1 MATGPNFNFYS
12 TSGCKKPGKSSATQ
26 HFHQQITTNNDHP
39 GTNTSWKK
47 LGRRGMRCSF
57 PTAIFGAIAPS
68 HKQPNEDYNPKCI
81 IHHTTNLNIDNTAYV
96 SIKIKYTILLSN
108 AILTMCKPIY
118 KMHLGKIH
126 SILFTK
132 ALTLT
137 WNCPGPGRPVDGT
150 PEVSTLQVLRRTVS
164 TNGSRQ

>member
-68 HKQPNEDYNPKCI
+68 HKQPNEDYNPKYI
-81 IHHTTNLNIDNTAYV
+81 IHHTTNLNIDTTAYV
-96 SIKIKYTILLSN
+96 SKKKI
-108 AILTMCKPIY
+108 
-118 KMHLGKIH
+118 
-126 SILFTK
+126 
-132 ALTLT
+132 
-137 WNCPGPGRPVDGT
+137 
-150 PEVSTLQVLRRTVS
+150 
-164 TNGSRQ
+164 